1 MCYLI
6 NNLSLSSKREN
17 KIKQQDY
24 SNKNHKHRDIFIKF
38 EQQIHIKFSLG
49 ILHNVVC
56 HRGNYLSRKYEH
68 YVGYILIGQVNQI
81 KNIQWSPSNKY
92 ISFLY
97 EKRKQVKN
105 NDLIDIN
112 NTNRIMVSVY

>member
-6 NNLSLSSKREN
+6 NNLSLSGKREN
-17 KIKQQDY
+17 KVKQQDY

-81 KNIQWSPSNKY
+81 KNIYNEVHLTNIFLFYTKRENK
-92 ISFLY
+92 S
-97 EKRKQVKN
+97 K
-105 NDLIDIN
+105 
-112 NTNRIMVSVY
+112 IMI